1 MRDCRA
7 ALVALLLS
15 VHLLA
20 AAEAASIYR
29 CVGAD
34 GVIRFQDQPCRSD
47 ESGRRIELP
56 DVPVPAA
63 LAVPRDVPKVPPA
76 PAAVD
81 VAPGLVPEPEPER
94 AALATLCTREDGSRY
109 LSDSGHGEQRAV
121 PLGVLGMPRDS
132 LAEAYGGRDGI
143 GISAPGLRKPPV
155 DHSRHGQ
162 IGALHTWVEDPCVK
176 INTSQLCEFLGARIA
191 DAERALRL
199 AFSDSQAQRR
209 NELEALR
216 QRASQCPR

>member
-1 MRDCRA
+1 MRDWRA
-7 ALVALLLS
+7 ALVPLLFF

-20 AAEAASIYR
+20 PADAASIYR
-29 CVGAD
+29 CLGAD

-47 ESGRRIELP
+47 ESSRRIELP
-56 DVPVPAA
+56 DAPAPAA
-63 LAVPRDVPKVPPA
+63 LVVPRDESKVPPA

-81 VAPGLVPEPEPER
+81 VAPEFVPEP
-94 AALATLCTREDGSRY
+94 AAPATLCTREDGSRY
-109 LSDSGHGEQRAV
+109 LSDSGHGEQHTV
-121 PLGVLGMPRDS
+121 PLGVLGIPRDS

-143 GISAPGLRKPPV
+143 GVSAPGLRKPPV

-162 IGALHTWVEDPCVK
+162 IGALHTWVEDPCMK
-176 INTSQLCEFLGARIA
+176 INNAQLCEYLGARIA

-199 AFSDSQAQRR
+199 AFSDSQARRR